1 MNNRFAGALVVLF
14 MVVTLPAFGGRV
26 SISGDAI
33 VFEAG
38 SDEENALVV
47 VGRGSALD
55 QSTGQVLTG
64 PTIVDINHTTTALA
78 PCRVLF
84 GTAIC
89 DVTGISRA
97 VIRLGNGNDSVRLDI
112 VGEENPLSMNV
123 DGGLGD
129 DTINGGPAADTLDGG
144 AGTDTINGGDGDDRI
159 IGGLGVDT
167 INGGQGRDQLFG
179 NAGGDII
186 NGDGDNDEIDG
197 GIGDDT
203 LDGGQGADVI
213 RGESGV
219 DTIATKDGFV
229 DNVNCGLGK
238 DKLTRDGNDTVK
250 RCE

>member
-47 VGRGSALD
+47 VGRGSVLD

-89 DVTGISRA
+89 DVTRISRA
-97 VIRLGNGNDSVRLDI
+97 VIRAARAARRVSRRSVSPDS
-112 VGEENPLSMNV
+112 PS
-123 DGGLGD
+123 
-129 DTINGGPAADTLDGG
+129 
-144 AGTDTINGGDGDDRI
+144 
-159 IGGLGVDT
+159 
-167 INGGQGRDQLFG
+167 
-179 NAGGDII
+179 
-186 NGDGDNDEIDG
+186 
-197 GIGDDT
+197 
-203 LDGGQGADVI
+203 
-213 RGESGV
+213 
-219 DTIATKDGFV
+219 
-229 DNVNCGLGK
+229 
-238 DKLTRDGNDTVK
+238 
-250 RCE
+250 